1 MVIDERRDHSIRIPR
16 PDLSI
21 KLGTPNACQQCHGDK
36 SAQWASNAIN
46 KWYGHSP
53 SGLQRFAESL
63 HSGAEG
69 APGAQRALVALALN
83 RGQPSIARAT
93 ALSLLSAF
101 ALAPTDVA
109 VVTGDK
115 DDSPLVRRA
124 AAQALSNSDL
134 RENAEVLGSLLNDHV
149 RAVRIETAQVLA
161 GLPAEGFSAALDRA
175 TGEYIAAQELDAD
188 RPEAHMNLGLLF
200 RPARQQ

>member
-1 MVIDERRDHSIRIPR
+1 MVIDERRDHSIRIPQ

-21 KLGTPNACQQCHGDK
+21 KLGTPNACNQCHGDK

-63 HSGAEG
+63 HNGAEG

-93 ALSLLSAF
+93 AFRPCCSK
-101 ALAPTDVA
+101 P
-109 VVTGDK
+109 
-115 DDSPLVRRA
+115 RR
-124 AAQALSNSDL
+124 SIS
-134 RENAEVLGSLLNDHV
+134 RFGPRHGRRGYPSF
-149 RAVRIETAQVLA
+149 
-161 GLPAEGFSAALDRA
+161 G
-175 TGEYIAAQELDAD
+175 IAAIAE
-188 RPEAHMNLGLLF
+188 
-200 RPARQQ
+200 